1 MQANRAILLVLSGL
15 CVLVGLALGFLG
27 FTGQQGVGFMGI
39 AAALCFAM
47 GGLGI
52 SVGLQPSPAWWV
64 RTLLA
69 ACATIIS
76 LACGGIAVLALSDK
90 DFGHSGE
97 LWSLHASKAALCFA
111 CGLMVALCA
120 SVGIVAHGIRV
131 ERTSDPLGPL
141 DWGTQGKRYRTD
153 LAEGKATPKHVVAPD
168 APTGASTAAAPNAR
182 FVAGHT
188 PVAPTERTPTAALPT
203 AATGVPDG
211 VLPRG
216 VRTATLGAPG
226 RVGSRLPVFAITMV
240 ALLAIGGAGGL
251 WFFTKGP
258 RSASATQAPITTA
271 QTLNFTEWGFGFDV
285 PGAPFEQID
294 PAQFSH
300 RAVLAVTRKEPA
312 LRFYVIAERRTQ
324 ERTIEEAARLLREAM
339 TDIAPSATT
348 LLDNK
353 AQVAGIEGWRL
364 LTRVRVGSTDT
375 FYCHWLGD
383 LHGVS
388 LQLWVVGTG
397 RDAHSFAREADT
409 LFDRFFVLSQAP
421 AAAASEAATPA
432 TDAATTPE
440 ASPEPKAEPKAEPK
454 PEAKPQAKP
463 RPAPATRPG
472 TNPPVRQ
479 PAQRPP
485 AGPRPPR

>member
-1 MQANRAILLVLSGL
+1 MQANRTILLVLSGL

-52 SVGLQPSPAWWV
+52 SVGLQPRPAWWV

-97 LWSLHASKAALCFA
+97 LWSLHASKVALCFA

-120 SVGIVAHGIRV
+120 AVGIVAHGIRV

-141 DWGTQGKRYRTD
+141 DWGTQGNRYRTD
-153 LAEGKATPKHVVAPD
+153 LAEGKATPKQAATAD
-168 APTGASTAAAPNAR
+168 ASSTSTTTSR
-182 FVAGHT
+182 FVAGQT
-188 PVAPTERTPTAALPT
+188 PVAPTERTPTGALPSSG
-203 AATGVPDG
+203 TGVPDG

-216 VRTATLGAPG
+216 VRTATPGAPG

-258 RSASATQAPITTA
+258 RSASANQAPITTA
-271 QTLNFTEWGFGFDV
+271 QTLNFAEWGFGFDV

-312 LRFYVIAERRTQ
+312 LRFYVIAERRSQ

-353 AQVAGIEGWRL
+353 AQVAGIDGWRL

-421 AAAASEAATPA
+421 DAAASEEAKPA

-440 ASPEPKAEPKAEPK
+440 ASPETKVEPKAKPK
-454 PEAKPQAKP
+454 PEAAPEARPQAKP

-472 TNPPVRQ
+472 TNTPVRQ